1 MKSMEEKVIDCIS
14 DIIDWSKERIMS
26 EDIEWEDAASIALE
40 FKEWLEEDEIEL
52 LYLDNDQ

>member
-1 MKSMEEKVIDCIS
+1 MEEKVIDCIS